1 MWSILLKTIHP
12 HLLSLFLSLL
22 FKHFF
27 IVVQVQFS
35 AFPPQPSPPPSP
47 VSTPFPCYCPCV
59 LYNGSCKPFTLFPY
73 NPLPSPLWSLS
84 ACSQFQCLWLY
95 FACLFVLLIL
105 IYRFVLM
112 VSWLTKTVLPSGL
125 TSTKSYYFKP
135 MLAIVYALFSISSV
149 FSQAVSVALKAS
161 TMTFFLVV
169 CPHMPSESIPTLAF
183 LLQILPIPRSSL
195 IPPSSPYFT

>member
-1 MWSILLKTIHP
+1 MFKYS
-12 HLLSLFLSLL
+12 FLPP
-22 FKHFF
+22 
-27 IVVQVQFS
+27 
-35 AFPPQPSPPPSP
+35 PPQPSPPPSP

-112 VSWLTKTVLPSGL
+112 VSWLTVKDCPPIWPYQHQILLLQTHACNCLCSVLHQFCVFPGSICCFEGL
-125 TSTKSYYFKP
+125 HNDFLLSCMST
-135 MLAIVYALFSISSV
+135 YAFRIY
-149 FSQAVSVALKAS
+149 
-161 TMTFFLVV
+161 
-169 CPHMPSESIPTLAF
+169 PHPSIPTSNFAHPKKLPNSS
-183 LLQILPIPRSSL
+183 ILSL
-195 IPPSSPYFT
+195 FHLIQL